1 MISTRAIAKAHRRSG
16 IAAGCLFALLLCGC
30 TTGQE
35 TSLPLQNPSF
45 ESWNGGPSGWNLDAK
60 VRAKGQISENR
71 TRASDGAVALQ
82 LSPNSNNG
90 PSDSP
95 YGVGQLFSVAP
106 YAGRELVVSAWIGAE
121 GAASALVGAFLL
133 DSAGRNVGGQQL
145 MQAATDGPLVR
156 HEARLTVPATAAGM
170 NMVVFCI
177 TTGTSGHAYFDGL
190 NLAVA
195 GSELPPDTDDPGK
208 PLTASI
214 RVDVSKTGRTIP
226 KTLFGTNLEWAFNAN
241 ELWDGRRP
249 REDVVAMTKQSGIS
263 LIRFPGGVF
272 SDYYHWR
279 DGIGDPSRRP
289 TTLHYPNGPSSK
301 HVMGTDEMVAF
312 ADRVG
317 ARLMLT
323 VNAGTGTAKEAADWV
338 TYIKDTAPN
347 SVAFWEIGNELYMKD
362 DMSGASML
370 PADYARKVRAFALA
384 MRSANP
390 NVKLGAIG
398 GINQGRYSFISYAD
412 WTKTVLRDAAQSID
426 FLAVHNAYAP
436 VLINAEGIAADKAY
450 AALLAAPLLIEKNL
464 DALTGAIEDH
474 AGDRADDISLAVTE
488 WGPFFHALPSSAW
501 VDHVKTLGSALFVAD
516 TLRVFAEHPKVE
528 IATFFKLTEPTF
540 MGWIG
545 PKDGKYIAKPALLAF
560 QFYANHFYSLLIDV
574 DANSP
579 TYDSP
584 AAGVIDAV
592 KDVPYLSVIASRD
605 PGGKRLSL
613 IAVNKHP
620 SKGISAEVAFA
631 GISELKSG
639 TSRTLTGDSMDA
651 HTGTELM
658 KIPGLTW
665 ETQHSMTPGVAFNAA
680 SKANVRVIE
689 ATVPVQGNT
698 LRYLF
703 PARSVICL
711 ELAYD

>member
-1 MISTRAIAKAHRRSG
+1 MRAITGSHCRSG
-16 IAAGCLFALLLCGC
+16 IAAGWLFALLLICGC

-35 TSLPLQNPSF
+35 TDLPLQNPSF
-45 ESWNGGPSGWNLDAK
+45 ESWNGGLSGWNLDAK

-71 TRASDGAVALQ
+71 TRASDGAIALQ
-82 LSPNSNNG
+82 LSPNANNG

-95 YGVGQLFSVAP
+95 YGVGQLFSATP
-106 YAGRELVVSAWIGAE
+106 YAGQELVITAWIGAE
-121 GAASALVGAFLL
+121 GPASAVVGAFLL
-133 DSAGRNVGGQQL
+133 DSSGRNVGGQQL
-145 MQAATDGPLVR
+145 MQAAADGPLVR
-156 HEARLTVPATAAGM
+156 HEARLTVPAAAAGM
-170 NMVVFCI
+170 NMVVFCVA
-177 TTGTSGHAYFDGL
+177 TGTSGHAYFDGL
-190 NLAVA
+190 QLAVA
-195 GSELPPDTDDPGK
+195 GGELPPDTADPGK
-208 PLTASI
+208 PLTASV
-214 RVDVSKTGRTIP
+214 RVDVSKTGRTVP

-241 ELWDGRRP
+241 ELWDGSRP
-249 REDVVAMTKQSGIS
+249 REDVVTLTKQSGVS

-272 SDYYHWR
+272 SDYYNWR
-279 DGIGDPSRRP
+279 DGIGDPSKRP

-301 HVMGTDEMVAF
+301 HVMGTDEMVTF
-312 ADRVG
+312 ANRVG
-317 ARLMLT
+317 AQLLLT

-347 SVAFWEIGNELYMKD
+347 AVAFWEIGNELYMKD
-362 DMSGASML
+362 DLSGASMP
-370 PADYARKVRAFALA
+370 PADYARKVNTFAQA
-384 MRSANP
+384 MRAANP
-390 NVKLGAIG
+390 SVKLGAIG

-412 WTKTVLRDAAQSID
+412 WTKTVLREAAQDID

-436 VLINAEGIAADKAY
+436 VLINAENIATDKAY

-464 DALTGAIEDH
+464 DTLADAIDDY
-474 AGDRADDISLAVTE
+474 AGNRAGKISIAVTE

-560 QFYANHFYSLLIDV
+560 QFYTKYFYPLLIDV
-574 DANSP
+574 DVNSP

-592 KDVPYLSVIASRD
+592 KGVPYLSVIASRD
-605 PGGKRLSL
+605 PGGKRISL
-613 IAVNKHP
+613 IAVNKHLTR
-620 SKGISAEVAFA
+620 GISADVAFA
-631 GISELKSG
+631 GISELNAG
-639 TSRTLTGDSMDA
+639 TSRTLTGDTMDA

-658 KIPGLTW
+658 KVPGLTW
-665 ETQHSMTPGVAFNAA
+665 ETQHSMTQGVAFNAA
-680 SKANVRVIE
+680 SKANVRVVE
-689 ATVPVQGNT
+689 APVSAQGDT

-703 PARSVICL
+703 PAHSVTCL
-711 ELAYD
+711 ELTYD